1 MTAEKLQQA
10 NELRDKIVEF
20 NQMVKRAE
28 NQKTERIV
36 FSSGNGYDSVCVCVD
51 EGIIGLVRRIIIA
64 ETNAKIKALE
74 EEFLA
79 L

>member
-10 NELRDKIVEF
+10 NELKDKIVEL

-28 NQKTERIV
+28 NQKVERIV

-51 EGIIGLVRRIIIA
+51 EDIIGLVKRIIIS
-64 ETNAKIKALE
+64 ETSAKIKALE
-74 EEFLA
+74 DEFLA